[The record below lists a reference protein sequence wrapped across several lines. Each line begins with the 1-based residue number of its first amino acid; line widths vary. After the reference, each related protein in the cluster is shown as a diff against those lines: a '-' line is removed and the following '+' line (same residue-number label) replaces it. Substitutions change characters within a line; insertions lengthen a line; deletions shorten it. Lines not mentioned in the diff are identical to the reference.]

1 MRRTSLLVVLTLA
14 LAGCE
19 GPDASRV
26 PADSELEVGGG
37 TILMRVAPGALTLDR
52 HALEAW
58 VTSAARAVT
67 SYYGSFPVKR
77 ALVRIRPVDGG
88 GVMNGVAT
96 GDPEPMVTV
105 ELGRDATLADLATD
119 WMLTHEL
126 IHLAFPS
133 VPPRHHWIEEGIA
146 TYVEPIARVK
156 AGTLTA
162 ESFWH
167 DFVRDLPQGEPE
179 ADDKGL
185 DNTPTWGRT
194 YWGGALFCFVA
205 DLRIRAATADAKGLE
220 DALRGIVAAGG
231 SISVEWSLEK
241 ALAAG
246 DAATGTHVLVGLHDE
261 WKDKPVT
268 VDLAALWK
276 DLGVSVAGDT
286 VRFTDSA
293 PRAATR
299 RALTAP
305 R

>member
-1 MRRTSLLVVLTLA
+1 MRRRSLLVALFLA
-14 LAGCE
+14 CAGCAS
-19 GPDASRV
+19 PDASGV
-26 PADSELEVGGG
+26 PTVDSELEVGGG
-37 TILMRVAPGALTLDR
+37 TILLRVEPGALALDR
-52 HALEAW
+52 TALEAW
-58 VTSAARAVT
+58 VTSAARAVAG
-67 SYYGSFPVKR
+67 YYGAFPVKR
-77 ALVRIRPVDGG
+77 ALVRIRPVEGG

-96 GDPEPMVTV
+96 GDPEPAVTLD
-105 ELGRDATLADLATD
+105 LGRDATATDLAND

-146 TYVEPIARVK
+146 TYVEPIARVRV
-156 AGTLTA
+156 GTLA
-162 ESFWH
+162 AGSFWH

-205 DLRIRAATADAKGLE
+205 DLRIRAATRESKGLE

-231 SISVEWSLEK
+231 SISVEWSLER

-246 DAATGTHVLVGLHDE
+246 DAATRTHVLVGLYDE
-261 WKDKPVT
+261 WKEKRVT

-276 DLGVSVAGDT
+276 ELGVTVAGDS
-286 VRFTDSA
+286 VRFDDTA

-299 RALTAP
+299 RALTA
-305 R
+305 